1 MRRLVLYCVVNDIL
15 LIQVS
20 FSPFSEMWRSY
31 CWILQTHIIQIIIP
45 ILSYLNTYIYD
56 TSFRNVVQPWV
67 ELRFNTHLCNWNVFN
82 TFISESIISGGMLLR
97 FMFWIY
103 SLPFTGVLLHHC
115 YNNNG
120 LNQSGWPNQRK
131 HLLKE
136 TIRQK
141 ARPSF
146 WGQRN

>member
-1 MRRLVLYCVVNDIL
+1 ML
-15 LIQVS
+15 
-20 FSPFSEMWRSY
+20 WA
-31 CWILQTHIIQIIIP
+31 HIIQIIVSFYP
-45 ILSYLNTYIYD
+45 YTLIYD

-67 ELRFNTHLCNWNVFN
+67 ELRFNTHWCNWNVFN
-82 TFISESIISGGMLLR
+82 TFISESIISGGMLLC

-115 YNNNG
+115 YYNNG

-136 TIRQK
+136 TIRKKTLAEFLRSMKLNPFVCNMMISAISREIQWH
-141 ARPSF
+141 ASSLI
-146 WGQRN
+146 RNTYFPFKK